1 MYCLLF
7 QVWAAGFSAALLKK
21 QSVATKGLLEERE
34 GSAELLGFDKAPSSE
49 PKPDF
54 AETTLLVMLGNFF
67 KLFFKLL
74 YVDRYLYSL
83 HVSLSAGY

>member
-1 MYCLLF
+1 M
-7 QVWAAGFSAALLKK
+7 
-21 QSVATKGLLEERE
+21 
-34 GSAELLGFDKAPSSE
+34 GFDKAPSSE

-67 KLFFKLL
+67 KLFFKLP

-83 HVSLSAGY
+83 HLYLSAGYEIFYSINLLVNILFLATVYCVMIIV